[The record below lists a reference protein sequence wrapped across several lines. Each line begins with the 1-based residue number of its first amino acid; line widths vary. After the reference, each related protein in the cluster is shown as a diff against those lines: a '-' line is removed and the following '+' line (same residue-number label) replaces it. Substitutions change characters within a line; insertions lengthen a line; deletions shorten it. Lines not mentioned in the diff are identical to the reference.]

1 MEPHNVNYTDQRG
14 VVAHL
19 SVIPRDFLITGHLDR
34 WVREESK
41 PQAYGQ
47 QVFCIVSIELSL
59 WEISPLCVCVCVCV
73 CVHACVCARAH
84 MHVLCE
90 SSVLAGFFWAQ
101 AVFPII

>member
-19 SVIPRDFLITGHLDR
+19 SVIPRDFLITRHLDL

-59 WEISPLCVCVCVCV
+59 WEISPLCVCVCV
-73 CVHACVCARAH
+73 HALH
-84 MHVLCE
+84 MCMCL
-90 SSVLAGFFWAQ
+90 VLAISFF
-101 AVFPII
+101 P